1 MRRSAVPYCIQVKAR
16 LTAWLSLF
24 LLLGTVFTLPVSG
37 SNTNRTSCAI
47 VYSQQRKHR
56 AEQIAQPQLPPRP
69 APLAYRAGPR
79 RERAAAAISDSH
91 LFQRPPPTFS

>member
-16 LTAWLSLF
+16 LTAWLSL
-24 LLLGTVFTLPVSG
+24 LLMLGTIFTVPVARV
-37 SNTNRTSCAI
+37 NTNHTSCAI
-47 VYSQQRKHR
+47 VCSQQRKHR

-91 LFQRPPPTFS
+91 LFQRPPPAFS

>member
-1 MRRSAVPYCIQVKAR
+1 MFGTMFTVPVAR
-16 LTAWLSLF
+16 
-24 LLLGTVFTLPVSG
+24 V
-37 SNTNRTSCAI
+37 NTNRTSCAI

-56 AEQIAQPQLPPRP
+56 AEQIAQPQPAPRP